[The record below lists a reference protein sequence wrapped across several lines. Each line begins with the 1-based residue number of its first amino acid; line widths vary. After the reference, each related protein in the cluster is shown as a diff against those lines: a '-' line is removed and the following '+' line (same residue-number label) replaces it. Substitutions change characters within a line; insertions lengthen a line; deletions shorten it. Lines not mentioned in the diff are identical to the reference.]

1 MHGRGTT
8 RFHVGI
14 HGAHL
19 GGSTRYSPSVT
30 ANEAVCSSVIFGGH
44 TELFI
49 HRYELIRGSDGR
61 SVGIVR

>member
-8 RFHVGI
+8 RFHVEI

-19 GGSTRYSPSVT
+19 GDSTRYSSSVT

-44 TELFI
+44 
-49 HRYELIRGSDGR
+49 RYELIRGSDGR
-61 SVGIVR
+61 SVDIVR